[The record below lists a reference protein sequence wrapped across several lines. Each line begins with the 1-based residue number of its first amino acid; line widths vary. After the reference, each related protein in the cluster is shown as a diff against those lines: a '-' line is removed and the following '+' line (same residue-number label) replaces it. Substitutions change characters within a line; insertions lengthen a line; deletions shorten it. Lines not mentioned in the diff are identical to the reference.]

1 MTNEAETAAGQR
13 NMKRLYEITRVLSG
27 KTRNPSL
34 PVKDKDGNTI
44 TSDGDQR
51 KRWAEHFMETLNR
64 PPPSVPADIPPPE
77 QQLDINTAPP
87 TKTEIVKA
95 IKVWQSSRSGWHS
108 T

>member
-1 MTNEAETAAGQR
+1 
-13 NMKRLYEITRVLSG
+13 MKRLYEITRVLSG

-77 QQLDINTAPP
+77 QQLDINTALPP
-87 TKTEIVKA
+87 
-95 IKVWQSSRSGWHS
+95 RPRL
-108 T
+108 